1 MLQIISG
8 GPGNGKTL
16 RAMHEM
22 QKAYEDNQRR
32 SKLPA
37 DHKDYQ
43 PERQFFSNVNGVTKE
58 ENPDAFPWVQRM
70 PDHNDWTKLPHGS
83 YVQYDEAH
91 ADGVTPLLE
100 RYGVL
105 FPATGK
111 PGESPDHRI
120 RSMATHRHAG
130 FDLILITQWPS
141 KIHHNARQQCTSH
154 VHMNRSMGLQAA
166 GVVMWSRCQPD
177 PYDEKEREKAD
188 EEVWSYPKD
197 LYKRYI
203 SSTLHTTSHKFK
215 LPKKFKNGLTTA
227 ASLVLVLAAVWWW
240 MGWDLSVFFGGG
252 EPAKAEATA
261 GGPRPA
267 PSVFGSDVPVGEG
280 EGSTLFPGMGA
291 YSDLNTTP
299 TPTLMGCASGD
310 RSCRCFNTDGFVID
324 MPRARC
330 LALLAEPLPFNIKHE
345 YANKRDLTNE
355 RSTNRIVASS
365 GASSSGAVI
374 SSHMGSPVTDE
385 VPEKYTSTW

>member
-8 GPGNGKTL
+8 GPGNGKSL
-16 RAMHEM
+16 RAMFEM
-22 QKAYEDNQRR
+22 QQAYEDNQRR
-32 SKLPA
+32 SKLPS

-43 PERQFFSNVNGVTKE
+43 PERQFFSNVNGATKE

-70 PDHNDWTKLPHGS
+70 PEHNDWTKLPHGS

-120 RSMATHRHAG
+120 RAMATHRHAG
-130 FDLILITQWPS
+130 YDLVLITQWPS
-141 KIHHNARQQCTSH
+141 KIHHNVRQQCTSH
-154 VHMNRSMGLQAA
+154 VHMNRAMGAQAA
-166 GVVMWSRCQPD
+166 GVVMWSRCQSD

-188 EEVWSYPKD
+188 EEVWSFPKD
-197 LYKRYI
+197 LYKRYT
-203 SSTLHTTSHKFK
+203 SSTLHTTSHKFR
-215 LPKKFKNGLTTA
+215 LPKKIKNGLTTA
-227 ASLVLVLAAVWWW
+227 LSMAAMGALLWWW

-267 PSVFGSDVPVGEG
+267 PSALGSIGTSSEEG
-280 EGSTLFPGMGA
+280 EVELMPGVGGYLA
-291 YSDLNTTP
+291 LATAP
-299 TPTLMGCASGD
+299 TPTLMGCLSSD
-310 RSCRCFNTDGFVID
+310 RSCRCFNTDGFQID
-324 MPRARC
+324 MSRQQC
-330 LALLAEPLPFNIKHE
+330 LTLISEPLPFNIKHE
-345 YANKRDLTNE
+345 YENKRE
-355 RSTNRIVASS
+355 PGREQSTNRIVGSQGV
-365 GASSSGAVI
+365 GAGNSIITG
-374 SSHMGSPVTDE
+374 HMGSPITGVE
-385 VPEKYTSTW
+385 PEKYSPSW